1 MSKEK
6 IIEEY
11 RAGLHRIATARTEE
25 EIEDL
30 FEETE
35 RLLVENCTVFTAQEY
50 ANDLATLR
58 IYTWKARSKIQEG
71 I

>member
-25 EIEDL
+25 EIEKL
-30 FEETE
+30 FGKTE
-35 RLLVENCTVFTAQEY
+35 QLLVDNCDVFTAQEY

>member
-1 MSKEK
+1 MRKEK
-6 IIEEY
+6 VIEEY
-11 RAGLHRIATARTEE
+11 RTNLHRIATARTEE
-25 EIEDL
+25 EIEEL
-30 FEETE
+30 FEDTE
-35 RLLVENCTVFTAQEY
+35 RLLIGNCDVFTAQEY